1 MVLYCKYCFEDYFL
15 IDLFFF
21 FSERVKKG
29 KLD

>member
-21 FSERVKKG
+21 SERVKKG
-29 KLD
+29 KLE